1 MATRKSRRVKFLFV
15 DSSRLG
21 WGTEQHFVELTCAL
35 HDAGHELRVVVR
47 RGSGVDE
54 LLANRG
60 IPRHSTPFRG
70 GGDPRG
76 LWKVA
81 QVIRDFRPDWIVTS
95 RAKLYWPVVI
105 MGLSMGVR
113 VALFRHLT
121 YFKHWHERQLLP
133 RLADRFYVVSEF
145 GREVLAREGVPAER
159 MVRLYNPINVRR
171 FCPLDP
177 QERARIRAELGFA
190 AGDVIAGFV
199 GRMELSKGVGTLRE
213 ALTIA
218 MGRLSELKML
228 WIGDG
233 QARAD
238 TEKFATLR
246 GHGARQLFVGSKLHV
261 EKYIGIL
268 DLLIAPSLAPE
279 TFGRVVAEAQACGI
293 PVLASAAGGLAE
305 TFEPERTGLLLDSPA
320 DPASLADAIELL
332 VRDAPMRARLGAA
345 GVDFVRARFAAERIA
360 AAFVENLSA
369 APTTSPIWPRDQDA
383 VSHLVSRQLHAPQRS
398 VAPPLLPASPSLT
411 NG

>member
-1 MATRKSRRVKFLFV
+1 MKLLLV
-15 DSSRLG
+15 DSSRAA

-35 HDAGHELRVVVR
+35 HEAGHELRVVVR
-47 RGSGVDE
+47 RGSCVDQ
-54 LLANRG
+54 LLADRG
-60 IPRHSTPFRG
+60 IPRCSTPFRG

-76 LWKVA
+76 LWNVA
-81 QVIRDFRPDWIVTS
+81 RVVRDFRPDWIVTS
-95 RAKLYWPVVI
+95 RAKLYWPMVI

-145 GREVLAREGVPAER
+145 GREVLAREGAPAER
-159 MVRLYNPINVRR
+159 LVPLYNPINVRR

-177 QERARIRAELGFA
+177 QERAGIRAGLGFA
-190 AGDVIAGFV
+190 PGDVIAGFA
-199 GRMELSKGVGTLRE
+199 GRMELSKGVGTLSD
-213 ALTIA
+213 ALAIA
-218 MGRLSELKML
+218 MGRLPQLKML

-233 QARAD
+233 AARAD
-238 TEKFATLR
+238 TEQFATKQ
-246 GHGARQLFVGSKLHV
+246 GYGARHLFTGSKLHV

-279 TFGRVVAEAQACGI
+279 TFGRVVAEAQACGV

-305 TFEPERTGLLLDSPA
+305 TFEPGRTGLLLDSPA
-320 DPASLADAIELL
+320 DPAALCDAIESL
-332 VRDAPMRARLGAA
+332 VRDPQMRARLGAA
-345 GVDFVRARFAAERIA
+345 GVEFVLARFASDIIA

-369 APTTSPIWPRDQDA
+369 APATSAARPRAEEVVSFLVPRPSQAQQTLVA
-383 VSHLVSRQLHAPQRS
+383 VPS
-398 VAPPLLPASPSLT
+398 LLPAGSSLT